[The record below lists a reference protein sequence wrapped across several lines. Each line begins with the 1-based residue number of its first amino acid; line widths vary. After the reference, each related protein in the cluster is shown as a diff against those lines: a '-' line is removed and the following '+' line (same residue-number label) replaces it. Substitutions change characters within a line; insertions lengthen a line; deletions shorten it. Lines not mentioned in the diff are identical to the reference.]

1 MFGFIRPLVP
11 ELKVRELERFRAAYC
26 GLCHELGREYG
37 LAGQAILNY
46 DFVFLAMLL
55 WGGREDCG
63 YEMRRCLPG
72 FCRRRCVCESCE
84 PMTVAAGYSV
94 ILAYWKAR
102 DSASDSKG
110 LGKLPGK
117 AACALL
123 HRAYGRAGERYPEF
137 DASVRA
143 HLEELGGLERAGSRS
158 LDGTADKFASLLA
171 SASGAGG
178 RDSRRALEQVLYH
191 VGRIIYIADGFYDL
205 RDDLKSGAYN
215 PLAARYGLGPGDVPE
230 EIKTELLETMMGS
243 ARLAAAAF
251 ELMPRSYW
259 TPVTENIVYLGIPDM
274 IRAVLDGTYKTVM
287 RGLPKSPVRPGGG
300 ESEA

>member
-1 MFGFIRPLVP
+1 MFGFVRPLVP

-55 WGGREDCG
+55 WGEREDCG
-63 YEMRRCLPG
+63 YEMRRCVPG
-72 FCRRRCVCESCE
+72 FCRKRCVCRSCA
-84 PMTVAAGYSV
+84 PLTTAAGYSV

-102 DSASDSKG
+102 DSATDARG

-117 AACALL
+117 ALAALMR
-123 HRAYGRAGERYPEF
+123 RAYKRAGERHPGF
-137 DASVRA
+137 DASVRERLGELSK
-143 HLEELGGLERAGSRS
+143 LEAENSQS
-158 LDGTADKFASLLA
+158 LDKTADRFASLLA
-171 SASGAGG
+171 SASGAAEES
-178 RDSRRALEQVLYH
+178 SRRALEQVLYH
-191 VGRIIYIADGFYDL
+191 VGRIIYIADAVYDL
-205 RDDLKSGAYN
+205 GDDRKSGSYN
-215 PLAARYGLGPGDVPE
+215 PVASRYSLDSDRLSDE
-230 EIKTELLETMMGS
+230 QKEELLETLMGS

-251 ELMPRSYW
+251 DLMPRSYW
-259 TPVTENIVYLGIPDM
+259 TPVTENILYLGIPDM